1 MPAPR
6 LRFKQ
11 FEDSGEWGE
20 KALEGI
26 AAFIN
31 QKTAVNQLEANKYIS
46 TENILPDF
54 GGIEITDKKPENGN
68 ATKFKAGDLLLSNIR
83 PYLKKVWAAE
93 WDGGASN
100 DVIVVR
106 ALNALNPIY
115 LAHTLKNDDFI
126 NYTMRG
132 AKGLKMPRGDIEAI
146 RQYPVPLPPTLPE
159 QIHIAAC
166 LSSLDA
172 VIDAHTDKLD
182 ALRQHKRALMQQLFP
197 QEGEKVPRLRF
208 PEFEGAGEWEEK
220 RLGEVAYLTAGA
232 TPSTSK
238 KEYWGGDIPWMA
250 SGDIHQKRVTDV
262 IGRITELGLKSSST
276 KILPVNSVLVAL
288 AGQGKTRG
296 TVATNAI
303 ELCTNQSIAAIIP
316 TEEIDYKFLFLNLD
330 SRYEELRFLST
341 GEGGRGGLNLGIL
354 RDVKIPLPPKPEE
367 QTRIA
372 ACLSSLDDLIKAQS
386 EKIDELKTFKRGLM
400 QGLFPSTTNH
410 EAAE

>member
-11 FEDSGEWGE
+11 FEGSGEWEEKPLSHYLHEHKLKSDGESKVYSVSVHKGVINQVEHLGRSFAASDTSKYNLARPFDIIYTKSPTGDFPYGIVKQNLSGSKVIVSPLYGVFEPKNQHVGYLIHAYFEEAARANNYLSPLIQKGAKNTIQISNERFASGYFYLPSNEAEQKRVAEFLVSLDAVIDAHTHKLDALRQHKRALMQQLFPQGGEKVPRLRFEQFEGSGEWGE

-159 QIHIAAC
+159 Q
-166 LSSLDA
+166 
-172 VIDAHTDKLD
+172 
-182 ALRQHKRALMQQLFP
+182 
-197 QEGEKVPRLRF
+197 
-208 PEFEGAGEWEEK
+208 
-220 RLGEVAYLTAGA
+220 
-232 TPSTSK
+232 
-238 KEYWGGDIPWMA
+238 
-250 SGDIHQKRVTDV
+250 
-262 IGRITELGLKSSST
+262 
-276 KILPVNSVLVAL
+276 
-288 AGQGKTRG
+288 
-296 TVATNAI
+296 
-303 ELCTNQSIAAIIP
+303 
-316 TEEIDYKFLFLNLD
+316 
-330 SRYEELRFLST
+330 
-341 GEGGRGGLNLGIL
+341 
-354 RDVKIPLPPKPEE
+354 
-367 QTRIA
+367 TRIA
-372 ACLSSLDDLIKAQS
+372 ACLSSLDDLISAQADKVAGLR
-386 EKIDELKTFKRGLM
+386 EFKRGLM

-410 EAAE
+410 EATE

>member
-11 FEDSGEWGE
+11 FEGSGEWGE

-159 QIHIAAC
+159 QTHIAAC

-172 VIDAHTDKLD
+172 VITAYTDKLD

-208 PEFEGAGEWEEK
+208 PEFEGSGEWEEK
-220 RLGEVAYLTAGA
+220 RLGLLGSFQGGGTPSKEVA
-232 TPSTSK
+232 
-238 KEYWGGDIPWMA
+238 EYWDGDIPWI
-250 SGDIHQKRVTDV
+250 SSSDIIEDDIRKVSKTRF
-262 IGRITELGLKSSST
+262 ITEEAIKNSAT
-276 KILPVNSVLVAL
+276 KKIPAGSVLFVSRVGVGKIAVNSEAL
-288 AGQGKTRG
+288 CTSQDFTNFTPKECDANYIAYYFTAKKDLLISFGQGM
-296 TVATNAI
+296 AI
-303 ELCTNQSIAAIIP
+303 KGFTISDLKDIS
-316 TEEIDYKFLFLNLD
+316 F
-330 SRYEELRFLST
+330 
-341 GEGGRGGLNLGIL
+341 
-354 RDVKIPLPPKPEE
+354 PLPPQPEE
-367 QTRIA
+367 QIRIA
-372 ACLSSLDDLIKAQS
+372 ACLSSLDDLISAQADKVAGLR
-386 EKIDELKTFKRGLM
+386 EFKRGLM
-400 QGLFPSTTNH
+400 QGLFPRGG
-410 EAAE
+410 EE